1 MKFNQ
6 YTWNL
11 YKQSSDGQKAIKEF
25 EEANEKMT
33 EYELFSKYNPNS
45 AHFLSEDYF
54 LETCDLFWACS
65 FDSAEKPENHES
77 AKRFYYTLTTK
88 GIFDEEHVAVI
99 NEGEYQLMLS
109 ANDML
114 SFMLYYFA
122 PEYFFPNIFR
132 SRFFVLNKI
141 TDTFEIELPPIPKKS
156 DYKSRC
162 MYYWELCEVFYR
174 FRIENQLSPAEL
186 CAFLYDYAPNFVYKR
201 KNRYSTT
208 GTSMVHWWEN
218 SPDRIHFR
226 FYFLAG

>member
-141 TDTFEIELPPIPKKS
+141 TDTF
-156 DYKSRC
+156 
-162 MYYWELCEVFYR
+162 
-174 FRIENQLSPAEL
+174 
-186 CAFLYDYAPNFVYKR
+186 
-201 KNRYSTT
+201 
-208 GTSMVHWWEN
+208 
-218 SPDRIHFR
+218 
-226 FYFLAG
+226 